1 MTIIW
6 LTLLMVFI
14 FSYTARYFAASLPHS
29 PISIRPN
36 RLLVAA
42 VCFVI
47 VMVAGLRKNIGDTFF
62 YMHAYALKN
71 FTWATIATE
80 KDVGFNLFQMLL
92 KQISEDPQILIFV
105 TALITNVLIVLVMHR
120 YARLFELAM
129 YVYITSGAFIVSM
142 NGIRQY
148 MAAALLFAAT
158 AYLLNGSWKRY
169 MVVVALASVF
179 HMSAL
184 ILIPLYFIVRREAWT
199 GMTFGLLA
207 AGVLIVGLF
216 NQFSDL
222 LFSALSETQYGEYKE
237 FKEGGANIIRV
248 GFYMMPLLVAYWGRD
263 KLRMLFADIDI
274 IVNLSLI
281 GSFFMLISTQNWIF
295 ARLAIYFNLYQ
306 IVLTSW
312 IVMAFRKK
320 DQKLIYLCIL
330 VIYGIYFT
338 YENMFVLGIMYR
350 SDFLIWF
357 H

>member
-14 FSYTARYFAASLPHS
+14 FSYTARYFAVSLPHS
-29 PISIRPN
+29 PIPIRPN

-71 FTWATIATE
+71 FTWTTIATE

-105 TALITNVLIVLVMHR
+105 TALITNVLIVVMMHR

-158 AYLLNGSWKRY
+158 AYLLNGSWKKY

-184 ILIPLYFIVRREAWT
+184 ILIPLYFIVRR
-199 GMTFGLLA
+199 
-207 AGVLIVGLF
+207 
-216 NQFSDL
+216 
-222 LFSALSETQYGEYKE
+222 
-237 FKEGGANIIRV
+237 
-248 GFYMMPLLVAYWGRD
+248 
-263 KLRMLFADIDI
+263 KLGPA
-274 IVNLSLI
+274 
-281 GSFFMLISTQNWIF
+281 
-295 ARLAIYFNLYQ
+295 
-306 IVLTSW
+306 
-312 IVMAFRKK
+312 
-320 DQKLIYLCIL
+320 
-330 VIYGIYFT
+330 
-338 YENMFVLGIMYR
+338 
-350 SDFLIWF
+350 
-357 H
+357 